1 MKKFFIAIVI
11 VALISAGGYFFM
23 QIYETQLT
31 SEPNVPAIVGLVN
44 SSTTETL
51 FGNESIFLSN
61 GKSKIIDEY
70 QHVSAFSRYLTELL
84 KTITMQA
91 SYNQETMQVTISGSE
106 LDYDD
111 FLTAVLSSS
120 DSLSQDVKNFVALG
134 VSSDEM
140 NGYLFSYLA
149 SYLADNTLTSVK
161 TTQFSEDY
169 QVKDGK
175 LPNDSILSDYV
186 TKFTEELTDD
196 LITKLQTTSRQQ
208 NSAKDTSDF
217 IIKCE
222 VGNTVVLYISSDKE
236 NRYKATLRVNS
247 VLEGQEAVDRLV
259 EINRL
264 NKNVSCKSDQKLL
277 YIEYEVTNLSDNEVV
292 VPDYFTYLDDEFR
305 KYKVFGDPVIGVT
318 STAQLA
324 GKATKVFGTVL
335 VVPNTSRSVYW
346 YDAISGETR
355 SFDYKG

>member
-31 SEPNVPAIVGLVN
+31 AEPNVPAIVGLVN
-44 SSTTETL
+44 SSTAETL

-149 SYLADNTLTSVK
+149 SYLADNTLISVK

-175 LPNDSILSDYV
+175 LP
-186 TKFTEELTDD
+186 KFTEELTDD

-305 KYKVFGDPVIGVT
+305 KYKVFGDSVIGVT